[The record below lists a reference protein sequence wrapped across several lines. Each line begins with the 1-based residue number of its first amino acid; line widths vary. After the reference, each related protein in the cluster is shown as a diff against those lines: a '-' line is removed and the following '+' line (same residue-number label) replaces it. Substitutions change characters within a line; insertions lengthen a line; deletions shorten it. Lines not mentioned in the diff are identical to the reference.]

1 MTRFFFDTF
10 NGKSWMT
17 DDVGLECEAE
27 IAREHAQSELADLAR
42 DELPNGDQL
51 VLAVRVR
58 QEEGV
63 LLEARL
69 DLQTV
74 WLR

>member
-10 NGKSWMT
+10 NGENWMT
-17 DDVGLECEAE
+17 DDMGLECEPE
-27 IAREHAQSELADLAR
+27 IARDHAQAELTELAR
-42 DELPNGDQL
+42 EELPNGDQL

-58 QEEGV
+58 HEEGV